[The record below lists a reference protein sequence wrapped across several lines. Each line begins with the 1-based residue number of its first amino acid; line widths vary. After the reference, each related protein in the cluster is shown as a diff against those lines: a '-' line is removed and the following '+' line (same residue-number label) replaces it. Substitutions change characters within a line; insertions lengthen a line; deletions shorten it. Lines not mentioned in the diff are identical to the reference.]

1 MIDAINGMKGPAPV
15 RTRVGTK
22 RRRSRD
28 LVLSV
33 DLMVGGE
40 SFGNTVERPELDLL
54 VWRWWP
60 IDDSVEV
67 EWRAGV

>member
-1 MIDAINGMKGPAPV
+1 M
-15 RTRVGTK
+15 
-22 RRRSRD
+22 
-28 LVLSV
+28 SV